1 MELFKKKIG
10 PIFLRETSD
19 ASNVIEQLQ
28 ALLPQASA
36 DVKEDIEK
44 QIKVTTYGEIGENN
58 VAFELKNSGM
68 DMYILRD
75 IYLEHGELSA
85 QIDYLIITRKHVY
98 IIECKNLIGNIEI
111 DNMGNFIRSYEY
123 GNRKIKEGFYSPITQ
138 NERHLLVIKNLRG
151 ENHKNFITKKWFENS
166 FANTYKSIVVL
177 ANPKTILNAKYAKK
191 EVKQKVIRL
200 DQLIAHIKQIDEAEK
215 DYSFKTD
222 EMLALAQFF
231 LEANKEKKTD
241 YIKKYE
247 KDITDS
253 GETTQAKVNTEELIK
268 KLKDFRWCQSKYENI
283 KPYYIFNDMQMNDLI
298 EKNPK
303 NEEELLQV
311 SGFGKVK
318 VEKYGKD
325 ILKILAG
332 EQPT

>member
-10 PIFLRETSD
+10 PIFLKDTSD
-19 ASNVIEQLQ
+19 ATNVIEQLET
-28 ALLPQASA
+28 LLPQVTS
-36 DVKEDIEK
+36 DMREELEK
-44 QIKVTTYGEIGENN
+44 QIKVTAYGEMGENN

-85 QIDYLIITRKHVY
+85 QIDYLVITRQHIY

-111 DNMGNFIRSYEY
+111 DNMGNFIRAYEY
-123 GNRKIKEGFYSPITQ
+123 GNRKVKEGFYSPITQ

-151 ENHKNFITKKWFENS
+151 ESYTNFLAKKRFENS

-200 DQLIAHIKQIDEAEK
+200 DQLIAHIKAIDTAE

-222 EMLALAQFF
+222 DMLSLGEFF
-231 LEANKEKKTD
+231 LDANKEKKID
-241 YIKKYE
+241 YLKKYKNE
-247 KDITDS
+247 VTENT
-253 GETTQAKVNTEELIK
+253 ETISASTNKEELIQ
-268 KLKDFRWCQSKYENI
+268 KLKDFRWCQSKSENI
-283 KPYYIFNDMQMNDLI
+283 KPYYIFNDMQMIDLI

-303 NEEELLQV
+303 NEDELLQV

-318 VEKYGKD
+318 VDKYGKD
-325 ILKILAG
+325 ILKILADYS
-332 EQPT
+332 

>member
-10 PIFLRETSD
+10 PVFLKDTSD
-19 ASNVIEQLQ
+19 ATNVIEQLE
-28 ALLPQASA
+28 ALLPQVTS
-36 DVKEDIEK
+36 DMREELEK
-44 QIKVTTYGEIGENN
+44 QIKVTAYGEMGENN

-85 QIDYLIITRKHVY
+85 QIDYLVITRKHVY

-111 DNMGNFIRSYEY
+111 DNTGNFIRSYEY
-123 GNRKIKEGFYSPITQ
+123 GNRKVKEGFYSPITQ

-151 ENHKNFITKKWFENS
+151 ERYTNFLAKKRFENS

-200 DQLIAHIKQIDEAEK
+200 DQLIAHIKAIDTVE

-222 EMLALAQFF
+222 DMLSLGQFF
-231 LEANKEKKTD
+231 LGANKEKKID
-241 YIKKYE
+241 YLKKYKNE
-247 KDITDS
+247 VTENT
-253 GETTQAKVNTEELIK
+253 ETISASINKEELIK
-268 KLKDFRWCQSKYENI
+268 KLKDFRWCQSKFENI
-283 KPYYIFNDMQMNDLI
+283 KPYYIFNDVQMNDLI

-303 NEEELLQV
+303 SEDELLQV

-318 VEKYGKD
+318 VDKYGKD
-325 ILKILAG
+325 ILKILADYN
-332 EQPT
+332 

>member
-10 PIFLRETSD
+10 SIFLKNTSD
-19 ASNVIEQLQ
+19 ATNIIEQLES
-28 ALLPQASA
+28 LLPQVSGEMR
-36 DVKEDIEK
+36 DEIEK
-44 QIKVTTYGEIGENN
+44 QIKVTSYGELGENN

-85 QIDYLIITRKHVY
+85 QIDYLVITRQHVY

-151 ENHKNFITKKWFENS
+151 ERHTNFLAKKRFENS

-200 DQLIAHIKQIDEAEK
+200 DQLIAHIKAVDAAE

-222 EMLALAQFF
+222 DMLALAQFF
-231 LEANKEKKTD
+231 LESNKEKKTD
-241 YIKKYE
+241 YLKKY
-247 KDITDS
+247 KNVGTDNS
-253 GETTQAKVNTEELIK
+253 EAVPVEVNKEELIK
-268 KLKDFRWCQSKYENI
+268 KLKDFRWCQSKFENI
-283 KPYYIFNDMQMNDLI
+283 KSYYIFNDIQINDLI

-325 ILKILAG
+325 ILKILSDCIK
-332 EQPT
+332 